1 MGSRCGEEGDVWVG
15 SGVHLLK
22 DYRETNG
29 RFQRIFRL
37 MEMVLEIVSLGKLR
51 RYGSLIN
58 QISISIIFKMKSRR
72 LQGMISVP
80 NIEIKRFNFG
90 FGLGVLWE
98 VWIILVR

>member
-58 QISISIIFKMKSRR
+58 QISISIIFKMKSRKS
-72 LQGMISVP
+72 QDSVA
-80 NIEIKRFNFG
+80 R
-90 FGLGVLWE
+90 
-98 VWIILVR
+98 